1 MLTSVA
7 VAGTVVGFF
16 PPKNGSFIAHLTVL
30 TVESAPMM
38 RLNPFLIFLRKSIW
52 RTPRCELMFFFFPR
66 DGQGDENITRK
77 VWMLA
82 TAS

>member
-30 TVESAPMM
+30 ESAPMM
-38 RLNPFLIFLRKSIW
+38 LLNPFLSFSENQFGER
-52 RTPRCELMFFFFPR
+52 R
-66 DGQGDENITRK
+66 DVN
-77 VWMLA
+77 
-82 TAS
+82 